1 MKQHESSIG
10 EPGKTNDDLNSVDI
24 TIIGAQ
30 PAATRSMLGLVGVLL
45 FVAVPTWSATPIEE
59 AKVLALDG
67 AAGDQFGYSVA
78 LSGDTAVIGARFDS
92 DDVNGVESGS
102 AYVLIRTGNTWSQ
115 QAKLTAKDGEARD
128 WFGVRVAIS
137 GDTAVVTADADDDD
151 VNGVDSG
158 SVYVFTRSG
167 TTWSLQAKLTAA
179 DGAPVDLFGYSVALS
194 GDTAVFGAKFD
205 DDDINGVNSGSAYVF
220 VRSGTTWSQQAKLTA
235 ADGEPDDE
243 FGYSVALAGDT
254 VVVTADADD
263 DDVNGIDSG
272 SAYVFTRSG
281 ATWSQQAKL
290 TAADGAAGDLF
301 GVRAAVF
308 GDTALI
314 GARFTDDSGD
324 DSGSAYVFARS
335 GAIWSQ
341 QAKLTADDGAA
352 GDDFGYSVAI
362 SGNTAL
368 VGAQSDDNNINGVDS
383 GSAYVFTRSGT
394 TWSQYAK
401 LTPAHGSAGDQFGGR
416 VAMSGNTAL
425 IGARLVDDNVKGG
438 DSGAAYVFT
447 GVPGGDR
454 DGNEN

>member
-1 MKQHESSIG
+1 MGVTFIG
-10 EPGKTNDDLNSVDI
+10 T
-24 TIIGAQ
+24 Q
-30 PAATRSMLGLVGVLL
+30 PTATRVVLGALGVLL
-45 FVAVPTWSATPIEE
+45 LVAVPTWSAAPIEA
-59 AKVLALDG
+59 AKIIALDG

-92 DDVNGVESGS
+92 DDVNGLESGS
-102 AYVLIRTGNTWSQ
+102 AYVFIRTGTTWSQ
-115 QAKLTAKDGEARD
+115 QAKLTASDGMARD

-158 SVYVFTRSG
+158 SAYVFTRSG

-194 GDTAVFGAKFD
+194 DDTAVFGAKFD
-205 DDDINGVNSGSAYVF
+205 DDDINGVKSGSAYVF

-235 ADGEPDDE
+235 ADGKPGDE

-254 VVVTADADD
+254 VVVTANADD
-263 DDVNGIDSG
+263 DDVKGTDSG

-281 ATWSQQAKL
+281 AIWSQQAKL

-301 GVRAAVF
+301 GVRSAVY

-324 DSGSAYVFARS
+324 DSGSAYVFTRS
-335 GAIWSQ
+335 GAVWSQ
-341 QAKLTADDGAA
+341 QAKLTAADGAA
-352 GDDFGYSVAI
+352 GDDFGYSVSI
-362 SGNTAL
+362 SGDSAL

-383 GSAYVFTRSGT
+383 GSAYLFTRSGT

-401 LTPAHGSAGDQFGGR
+401 ITASDGSAGDQFGGR
-416 VAMSGNTAL
+416 VAISGNTAI
-425 IGARLVDDNVKGG
+425 IGARLVDDDVNREN
-438 DSGAAYVFT
+438 SGAAYVFT
-447 GVPGGDR
+447 DFRASDPSGSIQQSSG
-454 DGNEN
+454 EK

>member
-1 MKQHESSIG
+1 
-10 EPGKTNDDLNSVDI
+10 
-24 TIIGAQ
+24 
-30 PAATRSMLGLVGVLL
+30 MLGLVGVLL
-45 FVAVPTWSATPIEE
+45 FVAVPTWSASPIEE

-92 DDVNGVESGS
+92 DDVNGLESGS
-102 AYVLIRTGNTWSQ
+102 AYVLIRTGTTWTQ
-115 QAKLTAKDGEARD
+115 QAKLTANDGEARD

-167 TTWSLQAKLTAA
+167 TTWNLQAKLTAA

-205 DDDINGVNSGSAYVF
+205 DDDINGVKSGSAYVF

-235 ADGEPDDE
+235 ADGEPGDE

-254 VVVTADADD
+254 VVVTANADD

-324 DSGSAYVFARS
+324 DSGSAYVFTRS
-335 GAIWSQ
+335 GDIWSQ
-341 QAKLTADDGAA
+341 QAKLTAGDGAA

-368 VGAQSDDNNINGVDS
+368 VGAQSDDNKINGVDS

-401 LTPAHGSAGDQFGGR
+401 LTPSHGSAGDQFGGR

-447 GVPGGDR
+447 GVPSGDL
-454 DGNEN
+454 DGIAN